1 MKLRFILTAATCLAL
16 PAAALPG
23 AAHAQ
28 PVTGPY
34 VSLEGGVDFLMPVTF
49 HESLHNTGG
58 KMQYRPGYAGVASLG
73 YGLGDGWRAQIS
85 MDDLHTTLH
94 EIDDSAYGHI
104 RASGVHTTWGPMLDV
119 LYDMNVGLPIF
130 PYVGAGAGYQWVQNE
145 NNGPFFASGT
155 KGGFAYNLIAGLSYP
170 IAPVPGLSLTAEYRF
185 TQMIADTKEGESIT
199 GGFPAGSPIPGTVKY
214 GHQSTNSIL
223 VGLRYQL
230 FTPPAPAPAVAPA
243 AAPVAA
249 APAPAPARTYLVFF
263 DWDKA
268 TLTPRATQII
278 AQAASDSKTQAT
290 TTIDVNGY
298 TDTSGTPV
306 YNQGLSVRRAK
317 AVAAQLV
324 TDGVP
329 ASEITAKGFGD
340 TNLLVPTG
348 PGVREP
354 QNRRVE
360 IILN

>member
-1 MKLRFILTAATCLAL
+1 MNFRFILAAATCLAL
-16 PAAALPG
+16 PL

-34 VSLEGGVDFLMPVTF
+34 VSLEGGADFLMPVTF
-49 HESLHNTGG
+49 HESLHGTSG
-58 KMQYRPGYAGVASLG
+58 KMLYRPSYAGVASLG
-73 YGLGDGWRAQIS
+73 YGFGDGWRVQLS

-94 EIDDSAYGHI
+94 EIDDSAYGHL
-104 RASGVHTTWGPMLDV
+104 RSSGTHSTWGPMVDV
-119 LYDMNVGLPIF
+119 LYDMNIGLPVF
-130 PYVGAGAGYQWVQNE
+130 PYVGAGAGYQWVQYRV
-145 NNGPFFASGT
+145 NGPFYASAT
-155 KGGFAYNLIAGLSYP
+155 RGGFAYNLIAGLSYP
-170 IAPVPGLSLTAEYRF
+170 ISAVPGLSVTAEYRF
-185 TQMIADTKEGESIT
+185 TQMVTDIKDGESIT
-199 GGFPAGSPIPGTVKY
+199 GGYPLGSPIPGTLKY
-214 GHQSTNSIL
+214 GDQSTNSIL
-223 VGLRYQL
+223 LGLRYQL
-230 FTPPAPAPAVAPA
+230 FNAPAPAPAVAPA

-268 TLTPRATQII
+268 DLTPRATQII
-278 AQAASDSKTQAT
+278 AQAASDSKTQST

-324 TDGVP
+324 ADGVP